1 MSDPTTPE
9 PARRRLP
16 ALAAV
21 LAGLAVVVGVG
32 LGIAALAGRDGAT
45 SADGATLAPGA
56 PGATGAAPGTLEP
69 AAPPAASPSATTPPA
84 SATPAAGPTSAAP
97 SPTAPAADGPTL
109 AFLGDSLTVGVGAPP
124 ERGYAW
130 QTAERLGWPI
140 ALVEGVSGSGF
151 LAPGLGDPM
160 PDRVPAIVAAQP
172 DVVVVAGGTNDV
184 FWGFPPADVGRAA
197 TDLLAELR
205 AGLPDAA
212 VVVLGPLPT
221 SFDAV
226 DAPDPTREAVRAAAE
241 AAGVD
246 YLDAGALVRAAVT
259 DAVQWDGYISE
270 DGLHPN
276 ELGYGVLA
284 DALAAEIGALVG

>member
-1 MSDPTTPE
+1 MADLPDLPDPTSPE
-9 PARRRLP
+9 PASRRLP
-16 ALAAV
+16 ILAAV

-32 LGIAALAGRDGAT
+32 LGIAALSGRDGAA
-45 SADGATLAPGA
+45 SANGATLGPGA
-56 PGATGAAPGTLEP
+56 PGTPGATGTLEP
-69 AAPPAASPSATTPPA
+69 STPPAASPSTT
-84 SATPAAGPTSAAP
+84 TGPAAVPP
-97 SPTAPAADGPTL
+97 SPTQPVGDEPTL

-151 LAPGLGDPM
+151 LAPGLGEPM
-160 PDRVPAIVAAQP
+160 PDRVPAVVAAQP

-184 FWGFPPADVGRAA
+184 FWGFPPDDVERAA
-197 TDLLAELR
+197 AELLADLR

-212 VVVLGPLPT
+212 VVVVGPLPT
-221 SFDAV
+221 SFEGV
-226 DAPDPTREAVRAAAE
+226 DAPNPTREAVRSAAE

-246 YLDAGALVRAAVT
+246 YLDAGALVGAAVT

-284 DALAAEIGALVG
+284 DALAAEIGALVR